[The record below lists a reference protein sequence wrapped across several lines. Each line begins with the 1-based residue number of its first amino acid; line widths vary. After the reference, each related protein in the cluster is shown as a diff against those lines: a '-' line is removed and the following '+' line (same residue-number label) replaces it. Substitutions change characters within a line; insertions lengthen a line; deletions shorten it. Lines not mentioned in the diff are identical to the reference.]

1 MRKKRMVIKR
11 IIAIGLLLALS
22 MGVMAGCETA
32 KGVYTVAFDTCTNLQ
47 TNKIKERTVKAGELV
62 SQPNV
67 YPSEEKYSN
76 YLIEGWYTEPEYVNK
91 WDFTKDVVTRD
102 MILYAKWDKQFL
114 VRYFTSFDRQPRLGV
129 FVAEGDFAEKQEY
142 IIPGYKVMG
151 YYADEGYSIPYDFEK
166 PITGDTD
173 IYIRTS
179 EGLWWDGKTIA
190 ENWIVEKAT
199 GDSSVLGEI
208 SYEEK
213 GKESYARVDF
223 GYNER
228 PDGRI
233 AVFPMMDMTGSQI
246 LTIKYKNLGNTPG
259 FRLFWTVVYEDGT
272 VSGQDGD
279 DRTWDFGDVEIKS
292 GMSEKDDWETLTI
305 DMGKLSTINGA
316 SQWAGG
322 KILNMLRIDSM
333 YHAGMDKEY
342 VDNVILFKEI
352 SFSSGKDYASSD
364 SVKLEGDNVFD
375 VMEVA
380 STQKGIKNG
389 LVFPRDRE
397 LSIPKQGTIQYNK
410 KDCVTYFFPYGSKQG
425 LVSYDLRSQNI
436 DMATNQKIYI
446 RYKNE
451 GQGTRLTV
459 RYYSKDG
466 KVGEQTVI
474 MKKMMNAY
482 GTLELN
488 MMNDKDWVGT
498 LQRLDL
504 IYNKKDTNNIL
515 SVSDI
520 YLAPFKATDIPGI
533 NFVDDKC
540 AGFETN
546 KEYKIA
552 YDAKSEA
559 TFIEMGKN
567 TVVFEKKV
575 SFDTSV
581 YSSLEFTYSI
591 PTAGIDVIEL
601 GYQVGGVW
609 YTEKVKDVKRTSGFE
624 TVSFDIKKKGAVTA
638 MRIKLNGKGRIS
650 IRSLQFKVD
659 PKYALDLSTGTY
671 VSDHFNLLW
680 LVNYGINHDSTKGA
694 AVLEGSAAADAR
706 VMFYLGA
713 SGFMENIPL
722 DSADKKVYVC
732 YNNPGE
738 ARTVALNVFYAGGD
752 NIHGS
757 GMVGDDSSVSE
768 TKGVATTAKL
778 KGNMKEGEWAVAV
791 FDFSDLKLFSAD
803 RNATM
808 ISLAPGG
815 ELYLRSIVLK

>member
-1 MRKKRMVIKR
+1 MKEIRTVRRYVI
-11 IIAIGLLLALS
+11 AFCLMLALGAS
-22 MGVMAGCETA
+22 VMTGCEP
-32 KGVYTVAFDTCTNLQ
+32 KQEGFTVSFNTCTNLE
-47 TNKIKERTVKAGELV
+47 TNKIKERVVKAGELV

-67 YPSEEKYSN
+67 YPAEEKYSN
-76 YLIEGWYTEPEYVNK
+76 YLIEGWYTEPEYINK
-91 WDFTKDVVTRD
+91 WDFAKDVVERD
-102 MILYAKWDKQFL
+102 MVLYAKWDKQFL

-129 FVAEGDFAEKQEY
+129 FVSEGGYAEKQDY
-142 IIPGYKVMG
+142 IIPGYKVTG

-179 EGLWWDGKTIA
+179 DGFWWDGKTIA
-190 ENWIVEKAT
+190 ENWIIERAT
-199 GDSSVLGEI
+199 GDSSVIGEVA
-208 SYEEK
+208 YEEK

-233 AVFPMMDMTGSQI
+233 TVFPMMDMTGSQI
-246 LTIKYKNLGNTPG
+246 LTIKYKNLGNSPG
-259 FRLFWTVVYEDGT
+259 FRFFWTVVYEDGT

-279 DRTWDFGDVEIKS
+279 DRTWDFGEVEIKS
-292 GMSEKDDWETLTI
+292 GMSEKDDWETITI

-322 KILNMLRIDSM
+322 KILNMFRIDSL
-333 YHAGMDKEY
+333 YYAGIDKEY

-352 SFSSGKDYASSD
+352 SFSSGKDYAASD
-364 SVKLEGDNVFD
+364 SVKLEGDNVFE

-380 STQKGIKNG
+380 KMQEGIKKG

-397 LSIPKQGTIQYNK
+397 LSTPKQGTIQYNMT
-410 KDCVTYFFPYGSKQG
+410 DCVTYLFPYGNKQG
-425 LVSYDLRSQNI
+425 LVSYDFSSQNI
-436 DMATNQKIYI
+436 DMASNQKIYI

-459 RYYSKDG
+459 RYHTKDG
-466 KVGEQTVI
+466 ETGEQTVN
-474 MKKMMNAY
+474 MKKTMSAY

-488 MMNDKDWVGT
+488 MMNDKNWEGT
-498 LQRLDL
+498 LQTLDL
-504 IYNKKDTNNIL
+504 VYNKKDTNNVL
-515 SVSDI
+515 SIANI

-546 KEYKIA
+546 REYKIA
-552 YDAKSEA
+552 YDSKSEA
-559 TFIEMGKN
+559 AFIEMGKN
-567 TVVFEKKV
+567 TVELEKKV
-575 SFDTSV
+575 SFNTSV
-581 YSSLEFTYSI
+581 YSTLEFTYSI
-591 PTAGIDVIEL
+591 PTTGIDKIEV

-609 YTEKVKDVKRTSGFE
+609 YTEKIKDVKRTSGFE
-624 TVSFDIKKKGAVTA
+624 TVSFDVKKKGTVTA
-638 MRIKLNGKGRIS
+638 MKIKLSGKGRIS
-650 IRSLQFKVD
+650 IRDLQFKVD
-659 PKYALDLSTGTY
+659 PEYALDLSTGKY
-671 VSDHFNLLW
+671 ISDHFNLLW
-680 LVNYGINHDSTKGA
+680 LINYGISYDSTKGA

-722 DSADKKVYVC
+722 NSADKKVYVC

-738 ARTVALNVFYAGGD
+738 ARTVTLSVFYADGD

-757 GMVGDDSSVSE
+757 GMAGDDPSVSE
-768 TKGVATTAKL
+768 TKGIGTTAKL

-791 FDFSDLKLFSAD
+791 FDFSDLGLFNAD

-808 ISLAPGG
+808 VSLAPGG
-815 ELYLRSIVLK
+815 DIYLRSIVLK